1 MSRAHPLSVRLHDLR
16 IEASIWILAALA
28 APLVMAG
35 GVAILRS
42 FVAPLPGVWAEVQ
55 IAHALTALGLGAL
68 DVPGWHQPAAFLS
81 AVPGVLGERIA
92 DAWRD
97 DFRAIARAG
106 LAGLALVSLA
116 FFVRLAWPAL
126 TREKE
131 V

>member
-1 MSRAHPLSVRLHDLR
+1 MSRAHPLAVRLRDLK
-16 IEASIWILAALA
+16 IEAALWSLAAIA
-28 APLVMAG
+28 APLVMAVG
-35 GVAILRS
+35 MVVFLHS
-42 FVAPLPGVWAEVQ
+42 LAPLPGIWIEVQ
-55 IAHALTALGLGAL
+55 AAHFLAALGLGTL
-68 DVPGWHQPAAFLS
+68 DVPGWHQPAAFLA